1 LLTDQTPCCF
11 INTRAAGI
19 GRRGRD
25 GFVHPGRVV
34 RAQNLFLE
42 RQGAMI
48 RLPSIRKKLVAVV
61 MATTLAALVVS
72 VGLVI
77 GYDLRSYHR
86 SLVNDLSTQ
95 AELVGHM
102 TSAALAFDDARL
114 AGENLALLRTR
125 PMVDAAAIYDDR
137 GRLFASYAADGAGA
151 IFPARA
157 ENAAARIEG
166 DHLVVFRPVV
176 ENGETVGTVWLR
188 AENRLLAR
196 TLDYLAIALAVT
208 LLAMAIAYLVM
219 RRLGRVITA
228 PILAITEIAHDVV
241 ATRDYSRRAP
251 RISND
256 EAAELVDSF
265 NAMLSE
271 IESRTRELEDSN
283 ATIAREAQERS
294 RAQQEV
300 MRLNEQLE
308 HRVDERTLQL
318 ALANA
323 ELANAIDE
331 ARNANQ
337 AKSAFLSSMSHELRT
352 PLNAILGFAQIL
364 TSEALPTTDAQ
375 KKEFS
380 SHILKS
386 GRHLLTL
393 INEILDLAKVESG
406 TIPLSM
412 EPVAL
417 GEILEEC
424 RTMIEP
430 LAAGRG
436 IRVLFPEQVDAV
448 LLADRTRLKQVLL
461 NLLSNAVKYNR
472 EAGAVVLD
480 CAHAAPGRL
489 RISVQDTGMGL
500 RPDQLDSLFQP
511 FNRLG
516 QEAGAQEGTGIGLV
530 VTRRLVELMGGAI
543 QVSSSPGVGSVFSI
557 ELGTTAPL
565 AGPNMFEGGVAAP
578 PPERAAGAPHL
589 VLYIEDNPA
598 NLKLVEEIVR
608 FRPDLHLIAAGDG
621 PGGLALVRERHP
633 DIILMDINLP
643 GMSGYEVLAELRGDP
658 QTAAI
663 PAIALSANAMAGDIE
678 RGLAA
683 GFFRYLT
690 KPVDIDKFNE
700 AIDGTLARLAAKKGQ
715 ET

>member
-1 LLTDQTPCCF
+1 
-11 INTRAAGI
+11 
-19 GRRGRD
+19 
-25 GFVHPGRVV
+25 
-34 RAQNLFLE
+34 
-42 RQGAMI
+42 MI

-61 MATTLAALVVS
+61 MATTLAALLVS

-86 SLVNDLSTQ
+86 SLINDLSTQ

-102 TSAALAFDDARL
+102 TSAALSFDDARL

-157 ENAAARIEG
+157 ESAAARVEG

-196 TLDYLAIALAVT
+196 TLDYLAIAFGVT

-219 RRLGRVITA
+219 RRLGSIITA
-228 PILAITEIAHDVV
+228 PIVAITEIAHDVV
-241 ATRDYSRRAP
+241 AKRDYSRRAP

-283 ATIAREAQERS
+283 AAIVREAQERS

-331 ARNANQ
+331 ARTANQ

-364 TSEALPTTDAQ
+364 TSEALPTNEAQ
-375 KKEFS
+375 KKEFA

-412 EPVAL
+412 EPVGL

-424 RTMIEP
+424 RTMIAP

-436 IRVLFPEQVDAV
+436 IRVLFPDAVDAV

-480 CAHAAPGRL
+480 CAQAGPGRL

-500 RPDQLDSLFQP
+500 RPDQVDSLFQP

-530 VTRRLVELMGGAI
+530 VTRRLVELMGGSI
-543 QVSSSPGVGSVFSI
+543 HVSSSPGVGSVFAI
-557 ELGTTAPL
+557 ELGTTAP
-565 AGPNMFEGGVAAP
+565 AMHSGAQAGGVAAAA
-578 PPERAAGAPHL
+578 PERPAGAPHL

-608 FRPDLHLIAAGDG
+608 FRPDLHLISAGDG
-621 PGGLALVRERHP
+621 PGGLALAHERHP

-643 GMSGYEVLAELRGDP
+643 GMSGYEVLAELRQDP

-663 PAIALSANAMAGDIE
+663 PTIALSANAMASDIE
-678 RGLAA
+678 RGMAA

-700 AIDGTLARLAAKKGQ
+700 AIDGTLAQLAAGKGQ

>member
-1 LLTDQTPCCF
+1 
-11 INTRAAGI
+11 
-19 GRRGRD
+19 
-25 GFVHPGRVV
+25 
-34 RAQNLFLE
+34 
-42 RQGAMI
+42 MI

-125 PMVDAAAIYDDR
+125 PMVAAAAIYDER
-137 GRLFASYAADGAGA
+137 GRLFASYAAGGARA
-151 IFPARA
+151 VFPAVA
-157 ENAAARIEG
+157 EAAAARVEG
-166 DHLVVFRPVV
+166 DYLVVFRPIV

-196 TLDYLAIALAVT
+196 TLDYLAIALVVT

-228 PILAITEIAHDVV
+228 PIVAITEIARDVV

-265 NAMLSE
+265 NAMLTE
-271 IESRTRELEDSN
+271 IEQRTRELEDSHQE
-283 ATIAREAQERS
+283 IVREAQERS

-375 KKEFS
+375 KKEFAN
-380 SHILKS
+380 HILKS

-406 TIPLSM
+406 TISLSM

-417 GEILEEC
+417 AEVLDEC
-424 RTMIEP
+424 RTMVEP

-436 IRVLFPEQVDAV
+436 IRVLFPPAVDAV

-461 NLLSNAVKYNR
+461 NLLSNAIKYNR
-472 EAGAVVLD
+472 DAGAVVLD
-480 CAHAAPGRL
+480 CVQLTPARM

-500 RPDQLDSLFQP
+500 RADQLDSLFQP

-543 QVSSSPGVGSVFSI
+543 HVSSSPGVGSVFSI
-557 ELGTTAPL
+557 ELGTTRPL
-565 AGPNMFEGGVAAP
+565 ASHDGILAQPAEPVL
-578 PPERAAGAPHL
+578 ERGAGAPHL
-589 VLYIEDNPA
+589 VLYVEDNPA
-598 NLKLVEEIVR
+598 NLKLIEEIVR
-608 FRPDLHLIAAGDG
+608 FRPDLRLIAAADG
-621 PGGLALVRERHP
+621 TGGLALARERRP
-633 DIILMDINLP
+633 DIILMDLNLP
-643 GMSGYEVLAELRGDP
+643 GMSGYEVLAELRRDA

-663 PAIALSANAMAGDIE
+663 PVIALSANAMASDIE

-690 KPVDIDKFNE
+690 KPVDIDRFNE
-700 AIDGTLARLAAKKGQ
+700 AIDGTLAQLRAGKGND
-715 ET
+715 T